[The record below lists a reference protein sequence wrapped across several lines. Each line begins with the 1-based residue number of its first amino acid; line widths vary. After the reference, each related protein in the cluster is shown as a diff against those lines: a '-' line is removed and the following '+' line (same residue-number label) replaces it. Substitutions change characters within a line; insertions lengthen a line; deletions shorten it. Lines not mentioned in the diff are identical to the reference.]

1 MIVIRGLYTAISVC
15 FYGLK
20 TPPHSSRDSFPLPGF
35 PQTSRS
41 AFNHCTN
48 FPQSYFSLSLPPS
61 VHLSL
66 HPFIPPSLS
75 FFLPPSVPPFLH
87 PSLLPLSLPSSFTL
101 SYLYLSSLLHIYSRS
116 PSPFSDHHSD
126 KGYRKEPHSPTDTSR
141 GLDVERGSK
150 RAREGKDVESNKE
163 WSSLLDS
170 YNTLFEPFSPDHS
183 PEHSF
188 DMYDDDIPS
197 SKRVSRCGHINY
209 RSGCGHFHYRSG
221 CSHFHYRSGCGHINY
236 RSGCSHFHYRSGCGH
251 INYRS
256 G

>member
-41 AFNHCTN
+41 ASIIALTSLNLI
-48 FPQSYFSLSLPPS
+48 SLSPS
-61 VHLSL
+61 LLLSISPSIPLSL
-66 HPFIPPSLS
+66 HPSLPSPLS
-75 FFLPPSVPPFLH
+75 FFLPSFVPPFLRS
-87 PSLLPLSLPSSFTL
+87 SLLPPSLPSSFTL
-101 SYLYLSSLLHIYSRS
+101 YYLSLLHIYSRS
-116 PSPFSDHHSD
+116 PSPFSDHHGD

-141 GLDVERGSK
+141 GLDVERGTK
-150 RAREGKDVESNKE
+150 RTREGKDVESNKE

-209 RSGCGHFHYRSG
+209 RSGCGHSYIGVAAWVWSLYRS
-221 CSHFHYRSGCGHINY
+221 C
-236 RSGCSHFHYRSGCGH
+236 
-251 INYRS
+251 
-256 G
+256 

>member
-1 MIVIRGLYTAISVC
+1 MVVIRGLYTAISVC

-41 AFNHCTN
+41 AFKQCTN
-48 FPQSYFSLSLPPS
+48 FPQSYFSPSLSPS

-66 HPFIPPSLS
+66 PSPLS
-75 FFLPPSVPPFLH
+75 FFLPSSVPPFLRS
-87 PSLLPLSLPSSFTL
+87 SLLPLSLPSSFTL
-101 SYLYLSSLLHIYSRS
+101 YHLPLLHIYSRS
-116 PSPFSDHHSD
+116 PSPFSDHHCD

-141 GLDVERGSK
+141 GLDVERGTK
-150 RAREGKDVESNKE
+150 RTREGKDVESNKE

-197 SKRVSRCGHINY
+197 SKRVSRCGYINY
-209 RSGCGHFHYRSG
+209 RSGCGHIYIGVAKWVWSLLG
-221 CSHFHYRSGCGHINY
+221 VVKWVWSL
-236 RSGCSHFHYRSGCGH
+236 
-251 INYRS
+251 
-256 G
+256 